1 MARTINFVRER
12 QRNLSRQEVLDRK
25 ILRQTIAALF
35 VVGGLLV
42 MVVGARLSLLAWHDN
57 IKSQQQ
63 AAIREIQQKEEIERS
78 YTVFAS
84 KLNIVTELFGKRKEK
99 QDALAY
105 FSSLFD
111 PDIIISQL
119 TYTADDDTLTF
130 TIQAPSIFRM
140 EQVFTIVQG
149 QAVKARYPMLQLD
162 SLRRA
167 QDGKYG
173 IQVTLSFG
181 EEATQLRR
189 IEINEEG
196 EVVEIPEE
204 SPDQNQ
210 ESSVEIPVEENF

>member
-12 QRNLSRQEVLDRK
+12 QRNLSRQEVSDRK
-25 ILRQTIAALF
+25 ILRQAILALF
-35 VVGGLLV
+35 IIGGVLV
-42 MVVGARLSLLAWHDN
+42 LVVGARLSLLAWHDN

-63 AAIREIQQKEEIERS
+63 AAIRAIQQKEEVERS

-84 KLNIVTELFGKRKEK
+84 KLNIVTDLFGKRKEK

-119 TYTADDDTLTF
+119 SYTADDDTLTF

-140 EQVFTIVQG
+140 EQVFVIMQG
-149 QAVKARYPMLQLD
+149 QAVKTRYPMLQLN
-162 SLRRA
+162 SLRRG

-173 IQVTLSFG
+173 MQVTLAFG

-196 EVVEIPEE
+196 EIVEVQEE
-204 SPDQNQ
+204 STDQNQ
-210 ESSVEIPVEENF
+210 DPSVEVPVEESF